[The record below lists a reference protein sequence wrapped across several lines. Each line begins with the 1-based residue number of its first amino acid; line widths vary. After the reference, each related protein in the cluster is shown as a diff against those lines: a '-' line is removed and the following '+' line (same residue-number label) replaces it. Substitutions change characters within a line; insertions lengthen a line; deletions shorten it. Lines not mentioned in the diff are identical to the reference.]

1 MYGIYI
7 YAEFIRT
14 ANSFSVRPKD
24 LAFVAAKPSIEDSF
38 FRAIPL
44 CFITSGSLRI
54 SNILGTIVSLI
65 TFVNAEELKKVGKFK
80 DWEAL
85 VLINDAEK
93 ICFARSKPVLQSPK
107 KNSREARLFVSFRP
121 NKKILDEISIT
132 AGYEFNKKNSITARS
147 GKNKYKFDISQ
158 ESFAWM
164 ADDKEEKKMIKA
176 MKRGSRIMITGYNQ
190 EGSQTIDHYSL
201 LGFTKAYGAAKKSCS

>member
-1 MYGIYI
+1 MSIIKYLIILIY
-7 YAEFIRT
+7 
-14 ANSFSVRPKD
+14 FSI
-24 LAFVAAKPSIEDSF
+24 LHNQSI
-38 FRAIPL
+38 
-44 CFITSGSLRI
+44 
-54 SNILGTIVSLI
+54 
-65 TFVNAEELKKVGKFK
+65 AEEVKKIGKFK
-80 DWEAL
+80 DWETM
-85 VLINDAEK
+85 VIKNDTQFV
-93 ICFARSKPVLQSPK
+93 CFAQSKPVLQSPK
-107 KNSREARLFVSFRP
+107 KNKREARLFVSFRP

-158 ESFAWM
+158 ENFAWM